1 MTLYRWP
8 AELNGQEARIGV
20 MQIRAILLLAALVA
34 FSLLSAGC
42 VTELHAVPGTGDT
55 LGASLIRQ
63 EEEWSLSR
71 GCYWNAEYQ
80 VFNRENMTMHNVML
94 HVEMIDD
101 RTGAVRDARD
111 LFIGTLSPGESRQ
124 ALVQFD
130 GECTRQYGLRATT
143 LAGA

>member
-1 MTLYRWP
+1 
-8 AELNGQEARIGV
+8 
-20 MQIRAILLLAALVA
+20 MQIDAILLLATLVT
-34 FSLLSAGC
+34 FSLLLAGC
-42 VTELHAVPGTGDT
+42 VTELHSVPGTGDT
-55 LGASLIRQ
+55 LGANLIHQ

-80 VFNRENMTMHNVML
+80 VFNSGYMTVHNVML
-94 HVEMIDD
+94 HIEMIDD

-111 LFIGTLSPGESRQ
+111 LFIGTLTAGESRQ

-130 GECTRQYGLRATT
+130 GECTRQYGLRATV